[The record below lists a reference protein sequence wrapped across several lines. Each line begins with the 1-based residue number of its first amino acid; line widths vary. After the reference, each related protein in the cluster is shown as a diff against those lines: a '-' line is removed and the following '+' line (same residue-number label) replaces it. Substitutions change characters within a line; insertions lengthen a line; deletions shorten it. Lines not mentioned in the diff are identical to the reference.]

1 MRAYLP
7 VAAKPGQ
14 RQQWVVLSIDEHRH
28 CEAFE
33 VHDSLETCL
42 AEVDRLNALASQS
55 GRPRTTGASRDRAA

>member
-14 RQQWVVLSIDEHRH
+14 RQQWVVLSVDEDRR

-33 VHDSLETCL
+33 FHDSLEACL
-42 AEVDRLNALASQS
+42 AEVQRLNDLTQ
-55 GRPRTTGASRDRAA
+55 REAAT